1 MNELSEKLCELLAE
15 RQVQLQSVLYPGSNF
30 YLGANED
37 SVYIYESAGNSPA
50 L

>member
-1 MNELSEKLCELLAE
+1 MSELTEKLRDLLAE